1 MILSADTVF
10 IILIYDKMVNRTPIK
25 NTPPKVNKEKRR
37 KETARRQDIERK
49 RELENR
55 RRKTS
60 IERALNSLSNGMTR
74 ILNMPKNAY
83 NLGTILATNNR
94 YMTVR
99 LSKKLINNLKDVY
112 KKTFT
117 NQVEYSGTIP
127 FTVKN
132 TRNYVKYITPTART
146 NGQFAT
152 VTPPNSDFKEYIM
165 YHTHPVPPNDKPLFS
180 FPSGMDLK
188 AYVRHYPDLQANII
202 LENQGYY
209 IIDLIETNMNKPN
222 ASRVAT
228 TFETLVTQR
237 EFSIVTGGYRVAV
250 YVQTTPT
257 RWKMAVNKYID
268 PIMRRQFGISI
279 RYYTWDELGE
289 ITLLDKS
296 VLMNAS

>member
-1 MILSADTVF
+1 MMILSADTVF

-117 NQVEYSGTIP
+117 NQVEY
-127 FTVKN
+127 
-132 TRNYVKYITPTART
+132 
-146 NGQFAT
+146 
-152 VTPPNSDFKEYIM
+152 
-165 YHTHPVPPNDKPLFS
+165 
-180 FPSGMDLK
+180 
-188 AYVRHYPDLQANII
+188 
-202 LENQGYY
+202 
-209 IIDLIETNMNKPN
+209 
-222 ASRVAT
+222 
-228 TFETLVTQR
+228 
-237 EFSIVTGGYRVAV
+237 
-250 YVQTTPT
+250 
-257 RWKMAVNKYID
+257 
-268 PIMRRQFGISI
+268 
-279 RYYTWDELGE
+279 
-289 ITLLDKS
+289 
-296 VLMNAS
+296 